1 RSRLLRF
8 VRFDRDRRS
17 HRRLGE
23 VIEASGARGLPPESD
38 PGAHEGGLDLTHT
51 LEGEQLESPVVWR
64 TRPGERL
71 PEPPVPGVVAG
82 CLGRV
87 PRKLR
92 VSRLRER
99 RDSNEIGIDEKSLA
113 A

>member
-1 RSRLLRF
+1 RSWLLRF

-23 VIEASGARGLPPESD
+23 VIEASRARGLPPESD

-51 LEGEQLESPVVWR
+51 LEGEQLESAVVGR
-64 TRPGERL
+64 TRARERL
-71 PEPPVPGVVAG
+71 PQPAGLGLVAG

-87 PRKLR
+87 ARKLR